1 MSLKDQ
7 LTSELR
13 KAMKEGDVE
22 KRSTMRFL
30 LAALHNEEIALQ
42 KELDGVEEL
51 QVLNKQAQQRRD
63 SIEAYDQAGRA
74 DLSAKETV
82 ELEII
87 KQYLPDPLSIEEID
101 SLIDAAIMEV
111 SASSSKDM
119 GKVMGKLMPQIR
131 GRADGKE
138 VSEKVRHILG
148 EG

>member
-111 SASSSKDM
+111 S
-119 GKVMGKLMPQIR
+119 
-131 GRADGKE
+131 
-138 VSEKVRHILG
+138 EKVRHILG